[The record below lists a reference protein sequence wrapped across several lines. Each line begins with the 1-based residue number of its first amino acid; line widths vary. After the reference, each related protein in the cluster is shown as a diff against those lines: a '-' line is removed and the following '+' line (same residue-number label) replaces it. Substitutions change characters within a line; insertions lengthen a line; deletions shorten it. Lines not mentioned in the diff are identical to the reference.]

1 MRQSYAAFPRQTITA
16 TSRALYSLLLT
27 TLALLSA
34 ACKSPNSPTSTKNAI
49 AQLNVITVPVALD
62 LDGRPGPDG
71 VALKLYASHA
81 TNPKAIRIRDG
92 TIEILL
98 FDGTFHGRTNPPP
111 ILRTAVFTPAELRLN
126 EFKSNIGY
134 GYDLTL
140 RWGTNLPTQRL
151 MSVGARYTSPD
162 GRPIVSRTS
171 SVTVLNK

>member
-1 MRQSYAAFPRQTITA
+1 MASGFNSCSRIAALLAAI
-16 TSRALYSLLLT
+16 LLLN
-27 TLALLSA
+27 
-34 ACKSPNSPTSTKNAI
+34 ACKTSGPNISPKDQI

-71 VALKLYASHA
+71 IALKLYASHA
-81 TNPKAIRIRDG
+81 TDPKAIRIREG
-92 TIEILL
+92 TIEILM
-98 FDGTFHGRTNPPP
+98 FDGTFHGRTNAPPT
-111 ILRTAVFTPAELRLN
+111 LRTFTFTPAELRLN

-134 GYDLTL
+134 GYDLSL

-151 MSVGARYTSPD
+151 MSVGARYTPPT

>member
-1 MRQSYAAFPRQTITA
+1 MQRHRSTRGTYFFPF
-16 TSRALYSLLLT
+16 LVLPFLFV
-27 TLALLSA
+27 
-34 ACKSPNSPTSTKNAI
+34 ACKAPDSALSPKNAI

-162 GRPIVSRTS
+162 GRPIVTRTS
-171 SVTVLNK
+171 SGTVLNK